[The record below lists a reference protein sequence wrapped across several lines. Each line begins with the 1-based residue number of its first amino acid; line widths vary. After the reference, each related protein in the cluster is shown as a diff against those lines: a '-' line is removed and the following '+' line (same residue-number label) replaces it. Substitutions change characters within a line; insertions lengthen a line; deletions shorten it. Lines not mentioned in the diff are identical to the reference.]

1 MKKAVALEYSKGL
14 PAPVVTATG
23 KGRMAGVIERMAVEN
38 GIETVK
44 MTGLADA
51 LVELEPGSY
60 VPEECYQ
67 LIAELLVFVY
77 EVGAER

>member
-1 MKKAVALEYSKGL
+1 MKKAVALEYSKEL
-14 PAPVVTATG
+14 PAPIVTATG
-23 KGRMAGVIERMAVEN
+23 KGRMAGIIERMAVEN
-38 GIETVK
+38 GIQTAK

-51 LVELEPGSY
+51 LVELEAGSY
-60 VPEECYQ
+60 VPEEYYQ

>member
-1 MKKAVALEYSKGL
+1 MKKAVALEYSEGL
-14 PAPVVTATG
+14 PAPIVTATG
-23 KGRMAGVIERMAVEN
+23 KGRLAGVIERMAVEN

-60 VPEECYQ
+60 IPEEYYQ
-67 LIAELLVFVY
+67 VIAELLVFVY